1 MTKKIYFASPL
12 FTEMEQTYNSAIVTK
27 LRQAFSEEVEIY
39 LPQENAA
46 INDKSN
52 YANSIQIAEGDNAHL
67 EKADILIAILD
78 GVTIDAGVAS
88 EIGYFYSMN
97 KPIIGV
103 YSDIRQGAGAN
114 AEKIQALDEVA
125 ESPFSYINLYTVGL
139 VKKRGKVVRS
149 STELIDE
156 LTILINESDWE
167 KPIL

>member
-12 FTEMEQTYNSAIVTK
+12 FTEMEQTYNTHVVKK
-27 LRQAFSEEVEIY
+27 LRKAFTEDIDIY

-52 YANSIQIAEGDNAHL
+52 YANSIQIAEGDNSYL
-67 EKADILIAILD
+67 EEADILIAILD
-78 GVTIDAGVAS
+78 GVKIDAGVAS

-114 AEKIQALDEVA
+114 NAKIEALDKIA

-139 VKKRGKVVRS
+139 VKKRGKIVRS
-149 STELIDE
+149 SDELIDE
-156 LTILINESDWE
+156 IKSLI
-167 KPIL
+167 

>member
-1 MTKKIYFASPL
+1 MTKRIYFASPL
-12 FTEMEQTYNSAIVTK
+12 FTEMEQSYNTHVVSKI
-27 LRQAFSEEVEIY
+27 RQAFAERIEIY

-52 YANSIQIAEGDNAHL
+52 YADSIQIADGDNAYL

-114 AEKIQALDEVA
+114 KAKIEALDVIA

-139 VKKRGKVVRS
+139 VKKRGNVVRNS
-149 STELIDE
+149 DELIE
-156 LTILINESDWE
+156 EIKALL
-167 KPIL
+167 

>member
-12 FTEMEQTYNSAIVTK
+12 FTEMEQTYNAHVVKK
-27 LRQAFSEEVEIY
+27 LRETFAEQIDIY

-52 YANSIQIAEGDNAHL
+52 YADSIQIADGDNAYL
-67 EKADILIAILD
+67 EESDILIAILD

-97 KPIIGV
+97 KPIIAV
-103 YSDIRQGAGAN
+103 YSDIRQGAHGNDA
-114 AEKIQALDEVA
+114 KLKALDVIA

-139 VKKRGKVVRS
+139 VKKRGKLVRS
-149 STELIDE
+149 SDELIE
-156 LTILINESDWE
+156 EIRALTGQE
-167 KPIL
+167 